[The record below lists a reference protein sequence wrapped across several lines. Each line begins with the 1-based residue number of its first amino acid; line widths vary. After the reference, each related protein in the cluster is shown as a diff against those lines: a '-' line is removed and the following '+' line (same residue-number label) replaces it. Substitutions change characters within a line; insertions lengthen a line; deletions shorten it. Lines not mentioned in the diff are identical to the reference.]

1 MTLHCI
7 VLPKYGKMVSV
18 FILNVLMKQG
28 CKLKES
34 ISVQAV
40 KLFPLFNMYL
50 SICFSSLQ

>member
-18 FILNVLMKQG
+18 FVLNVLMKQG

-50 SICFSSLQ
+50 STCFSSLQ